1 MTKSKHI
8 AEASIAY
15 QSAVTTDLAVPL
27 VIERDGDPFAVL
39 IPYDEYQ
46 RLRTIEATTAYH
58 QTRAWEELEALLSTL
73 HGQPTGLTSEEIESE
88 ITAAREEVRVYRRAH
103 HRSH

>member
-1 MTKSKHI
+1 MTNSKQI

-15 QSAVTTDLAVPL
+15 QSAVTIDLTVPL

-39 IPYDEYQ
+39 IPYGEYQ

-58 QTRAWEELEALLSTL
+58 QVQAWEELEALLSTL
-73 HGQPTGLTSEEIESE
+73 HSQPTLLTDEQIEAE
-88 ITAAREEVRVYRRAH
+88 ITVAREEVRVYRSAH